1 MKSKGGEV
9 APGPPAS
16 MPAARQRDG
25 AATRAKIE
33 REALRLF
40 AEKGVDGATIRDLSQ
55 AVGVADAAL
64 YRYFGSKDAIAAE
77 LFARH
82 YGALAH
88 RIAEIGA
95 RNLPF
100 GQTVAA
106 LVDLFCGLFDDEP
119 HVFAFILL
127 SQHAHLRFVSDEANA
142 VEALCAIMRAA
153 QARGEIVTSDPELAA
168 AMALGAVLQPAV
180 FKLYGRLP
188 GPLRERAAE
197 LTRAA
202 TLAAGARR

>member
-1 MKSKGGEV
+1 MKAAL
-9 APGPPAS
+9 AP
-16 MPAARQRDG
+16 ARQRDG
-25 AATRAKIE
+25 AATRARIE

-40 AEKGVDGATIRDLSQ
+40 AEKGVDGATIRDLAQ

-77 LFARH
+77 LFTRH
-82 YGALAH
+82 YGALAGQ
-88 RIAEIGA
+88 IAQIGA
-95 RNLPF
+95 RRLPF
-100 GQTVAA
+100 RQTIAA

-127 SQHAHLRFVSDEANA
+127 SQHAHLRFVSPEANA
-142 VEALCAIMRAA
+142 VEELRKIMAHA
-153 QARGEIVTSDPELAA
+153 QASGEIAVSDPELAA

-188 GPLRERAAE
+188 GPLRARAQDLARAA
-197 LTRAA
+197 A
-202 TLAAGARR
+202 LAAGATD